1 MGDFWVTQGDLN
13 GVMVSMFQNR
23 QSIKEGVENGKYQRL
38 TEDEKNRA
46 ERIRTSDHLNPIQVV
61 SSKTL
66 NKIK

>member
-1 MGDFWVTQGDLN
+1 VGDFWVTQGDLN
-13 GVMVSMFQNR
+13 GVMVSMKQNR
-23 QSIKEGVENGKYQRL
+23 QSIKEGVENGKYHRL

>member
-1 MGDFWVTQGDLN
+1 VGDFWVTQGDLN